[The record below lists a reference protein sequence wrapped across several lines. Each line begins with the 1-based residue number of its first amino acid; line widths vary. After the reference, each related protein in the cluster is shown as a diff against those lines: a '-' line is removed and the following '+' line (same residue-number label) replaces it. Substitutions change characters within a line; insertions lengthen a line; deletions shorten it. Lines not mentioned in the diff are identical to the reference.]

1 MIRKY
6 RVFCLAVL
14 SRKYTDNELYAS
26 SLQNINIKDCQCPGC
41 GQTGSLKKHAE
52 YKRYLICNQNGARK
66 ENVINIVRFSCIS
79 CHKTHA
85 YIPVFIIP
93 FSVYSLRFILNVLL
107 YYFQKKLTVESICHK
122 FKISVS
128 QLYKWLSLF
137 KKCQKKWICGMEEL
151 LCLSVDKGNGI
162 FLKFLNGMLPEHFI
176 NYIAWDNLF
185 FINYQHLFGKTFLE
199 NTC

>member
-52 YKRYLICNQNGARK
+52 YKRYLICNQNGVRK

-93 FSVYSLRFILNVLL
+93 FSVYSLRF
-107 YYFQKKLTVESICHK
+107 FQHAELHLHLQ
-122 FKISVS
+122 
-128 QLYKWLSLF
+128 QL
-137 KKCQKKWICGMEEL
+137 
-151 LCLSVDKGNGI
+151 
-162 FLKFLNGMLPEHFI
+162 
-176 NYIAWDNLF
+176 
-185 FINYQHLFGKTFLE
+185 
-199 NTC
+199 